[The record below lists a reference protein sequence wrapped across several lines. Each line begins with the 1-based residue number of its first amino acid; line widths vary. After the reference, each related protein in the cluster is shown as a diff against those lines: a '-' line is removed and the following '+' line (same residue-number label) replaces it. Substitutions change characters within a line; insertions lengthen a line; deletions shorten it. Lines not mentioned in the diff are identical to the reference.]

1 MAWPLLHFILLVY
14 RDPNMRAH
22 DLLPQRH
29 ASTGCHYGDTLPQPR
44 VIYSCCSFSFNGW
57 LHCICF
63 HKGSRDLYWSLAGT
77 ECHRVSLLVS
87 PFPVHTSSNNLFL
100 FMVMYVRHILVS
112 STSEGN
118 YCGTKAKVFEAYF
131 CLLPESRIENEIR
144 KWNRTRS
151 ENDA

>member
-1 MAWPLLHFILLVY
+1 MLKRYIDEWNHNWCFSSPQFITLIGPLEDKALMACPLLHFIWLVY

-29 ASTGCHYGDTLPQPR
+29 ASTGCHHGDTLPRPR

-57 LHCICF
+57 LHCIYF

-87 PFPVHTSSNNLFL
+87 FL
-100 FMVMYVRHILVS
+100 FIPHP
-112 STSEGN
+112 STCS
-118 YCGTKAKVFEAYF
+118 CSWS
-131 CLLPESRIENEIR
+131 CMSDI
-144 KWNRTRS
+144 S
-151 ENDA
+151 